1 MIKYVTSEEASKII
15 ETRKPLGKFFEIDF
29 EAEEIIYI
37 GIDNTTGDA
46 WVEEFEDI
54 EECICWLNQE
64 EYYGDINEKE
74 ICKQALDLYGK
85 KAQIC
90 MVFEEMAELQ
100 KELCKYLR
108 ESEIIGNITEEI
120 ADVEIMLEQMKL
132 LFDIEKEVEEEKKYK
147 LKRLEERLKEKEIQ
161 RCRVC
166 GCTYYTP
173 CEGGCYWVEEDLCSK
188 CAEIIREQEE

>member
-1 MIKYVTSEEASKII
+1 MIRYITSEESSKII
-15 ETRKPLGKFFEIDF
+15 DTRKPLGSFFEICDNT
-29 EAEEIIYI
+29 YI
-37 GIDNTTGDA
+37 AIDNTTGHA

-54 EECICWLNQE
+54 EECVCWLNEE

-74 ICKQALDLYGK
+74 IYKRALDVYGK
-85 KAQIC
+85 EAQIC

-132 LFDIEKEVEEEKKYK
+132 LFGIEKEVEKEKKYK

-173 CEGGCYWVEEDLCSK
+173 CEGGCYWVKEDLCSK
-188 CAEIIREQEE
+188 CIENIKE